1 LIEGAGILVA
11 MAESPDLAALARR
24 YIDLWQDQLTAMAA
38 DPALA
43 ESTARLLQALVPVG
57 WPPQQR
63 PQDNDASIFSAPSAA
78 APGFSKTGPKA
89 AGAAPGQRD
98 RRVDELTRR
107 LAALEKRL
115 AALEAGIRPA
125 RRKPQPRPQRR
136 AKK

>member
-1 LIEGAGILVA
+1 

-24 YIDLWQDQLTAMAA
+24 YVDLWQDQLTAMAA

-43 ESTARLLQALVPVG
+43 ESTARLLQALVPAG

-63 PQDNDASIFSAPSAA
+63 PQDDDASIFSAPGSSS
-78 APGFSKTGPKA
+78 PGFSKAGSKA

-115 AALEAGIRPA
+115 AALEAGIRPP
-125 RRKPQPRPQRR
+125 RRKPQPRAKRPAKSKR

>member
-1 LIEGAGILVA
+1 

-63 PQDNDASIFSAPSAA
+63 PQDDDASIFSAATGFA
-78 APGFSKTGPKA
+78 KPGSKTGPKA
-89 AGAAPGQRD
+89 AGAASGQRD
-98 RRVDELTRR
+98 GRVDELTRR

-115 AALEAGIRPA
+115 AALETGVRPA
-125 RRKPQPRPQRR
+125 RRKPQPRAKRPAKSKR

>member
-1 LIEGAGILVA
+1 

-24 YIDLWQDQLTAMAA
+24 YVDLWQDQLTAMAA

-63 PQDNDASIFSAPSAA
+63 PQDDDASIFSAPRSSAA
-78 APGFSKTGPKA
+78 GPQA

-98 RRVDELTRR
+98 RRVDELARR

-115 AALEAGIRPA
+115 TALETGIRAA
-125 RRKPQPRPQRR
+125 RRKPQPRARR
-136 AKK
+136 RTNK

>member
-1 LIEGAGILVA
+1 

-24 YIDLWQDQLTAMAA
+24 YVDLWQDQLTAMAA

-63 PQDNDASIFSAPSAA
+63 PQDNDAGIFSAPRSSA
-78 APGFSKTGPKA
+78 TGSAA

-115 AALEAGIRPA
+115 AALEAGIRPP
-125 RRKPQPRPQRR
+125 RRKPQPRARSRR
-136 AKK
+136 KK

>member
-1 LIEGAGILVA
+1 

-24 YIDLWQDQLTAMAA
+24 YVDLWQDQLTAMAA

-43 ESTARLLQALVPVG
+43 ESTARLLQALVPAG

-63 PQDNDASIFSAPSAA
+63 PQDDDASIFSAP
-78 APGFSKTGPKA
+78 GFSKTGAKA
-89 AGAAPGQRD
+89 AGAAPGKRD

-115 AALEAGIRPA
+115 AALETGIRPP
-125 RRKPQPRPQRR
+125 RRKPQPRAKRR
-136 AKK
+136 KK